1 MSAPEEGDP
10 TVKLHKT
17 LEKTKKIRD
26 VDPQPVV
33 VGIQPAAGG
42 ADIEWTPPAFTVSAR
57 VELDEAR
64 LIANRCVC
72 HRSDAPELEYYKVL
86 RAKIQQISREKGW
99 NTVMITS
106 PWTST
111 DKSLAAVNLA
121 MTFAKA
127 FNQTVMLVDADLR
140 RQQVHRLLGYES
152 GLGLV
157 DCLVDRRPLQQLIVW
172 PSIEQMTVV
181 SGGRSVEN
189 SAELMGSPRMRA
201 VVKELKSRYDD
212 RMILFDSAAVLEGAD
227 ALQLA
232 ALVDGIVL
240 VVSEGE
246 TGMRDVK
253 TAVGMLPAEQ
263 LIGYVLTRPGSAGKR
278 RP

>member
-1 MSAPEEGDP
+1 MSGSNKGGSA
-10 TVKLHKT
+10 VKLHKS
-17 LEKTKKIRD
+17 LDKTKKIRD
-26 VDPQPVV
+26 ADPKPVV
-33 VGIQPAAGG
+33 VGIQPLDAA
-42 ADIEWTPPAFTVSAR
+42 AETEWSPPAFTVSAR
-57 VELDEAR
+57 VELDEAT

-72 HRSDAPELEYYKVL
+72 CRSDAPELEHYKVL
-86 RAKIQQISREKGW
+86 RAKIQQIARDKSW
-99 NTVMITS
+99 NAVMITS
-106 PWTST
+106 PWTCQE
-111 DKSLAAVNLA
+111 KSLAAVNLA

-152 GLGLV
+152 GLGLA
-157 DCLVDRRPLQQLIVW
+157 DYLVDRRPLQQLIVW

-201 VVKELKSRYDD
+201 LVQELKNRYDD

-232 ALVDGIVL
+232 ALVDGIVV

-253 TAVGMLPAEQ
+253 KAVAMLPAEK
-263 LIGYVLTRPGSAGKR
+263 LIGYVLAQPNAATRR